1 MIDKDYVITM
11 AKYNSWQNRSL
22 YEAATTLSD
31 EERRKARGAFFGS
44 IHTTFNHLLWAD
56 RTWMAR
62 FLGQAPFPVAAKD
75 GLAMHD
81 SFEELAKERRATDA
95 QIEDWSTTLDPA
107 WLHGD
112 LAWHSALLKKDISMP
127 KQHLVAHFFNHETH
141 HRGQVHA
148 MLTMAGAKPEDTD
161 LMLLRV

>member
-1 MIDKDYVITM
+1 MIDKAYVITM
-11 AKYNSWQNRSL
+11 AKYNSWQNKSL
-22 YEAATTLSD
+22 YDAAATLSD
-31 EERRKARGAFFGS
+31 EERRQQRGAFFGS

-56 RTWMAR
+56 RVWLDR
-62 FLGQAPFPVAAKD
+62 FLGEGAFQMAPKD

-81 SFEELAKERRATDA
+81 SFDELSDVRRATDTK
-95 QIEDWSTTLDPA
+95 IERWAEDLDPN
-107 WLHGD
+107 LLKGD
-112 LAWHSALLKKDISMP
+112 LSWYSGLLKKDMSMS
-127 KQHLVAHFFNHETH
+127 KQHLIAHFFNHETH